1 MADLS
6 HADEHS
12 MQKTGHI
19 ARATSHGSSGAAPCD
34 AQGVR
39 ARWHVG
45 TDSQHVS
52 SHIRPGRVPAH
63 TNGSLPSPIS
73 RLPPRIAYGP
83 CPRRDLPQNS
93 RDASQR
99 TGTGDA
105 DAATA
110 YGSVSIFVSR
120 DWTYEHWHRL
130 RGSSRVALSSRCEAD
145 ASSARR
151 LIPDAAS
158 GRSRYWHRRFAGTSQ
173 WHSNVRVRA
182 RVVLTRATSRR
193 SPSPLH
199 RSARQLMGAEARE
212 YLRQETV
219 SECQN
224 VSRERMF

>member
-19 ARATSHGSSGAAPCD
+19 ARATRSARPL
-34 AQGVR
+34 
-39 ARWHVG
+39 ARWNGQSARIEPHPARPR
-45 TDSQHVS
+45 TC
-52 SHIRPGRVPAH
+52 SHEWE
-63 TNGSLPSPIS
+63 SPIS

-83 CPRRDLPQNS
+83 CPRRDLPRSS

-120 DWTYEHWHRL
+120 HWTYKHWRRL

-158 GRSRYWHRRFAGTSQ
+158 GRSRYWHRRFAGRSQ
-173 WHSNVRVRA
+173 WHSNVHVRA

-199 RSARQLMGAEARE
+199 RSARQLMGAGARE